1 MARQDDAVANGLNE
15 FAGLPAYLFRTLP
28 WTVKRCPQP
37 NGVRSGGKRGG
48 HRVRRH
54 TTDHDLGDMAG
65 PHGALSFHHFW
76 RGGFGGEKL
85 ERVSTGPDRKKGFA
99 GRSEEH
105 TSELQSLMRIS
116 YAVFCLKK
124 KKKDKHTLIHNVTTE
139 REKTNKQDEDY
150 VTNAST

>member
-1 MARQDDAVANGLNE
+1 
-15 FAGLPAYLFRTLP
+15 
-28 WTVKRCPQP
+28 
-37 NGVRSGGKRGG
+37 
-48 HRVRRH
+48 
-54 TTDHDLGDMAG
+54 MAG

-99 GRSEEH
+99 GREVAWRGNQPCLHGRFDDLSICGGRDRSEEH

-124 KKKDKHTLIHNVTTE
+124 KNIE
-139 REKTNKQDEDY
+139 IIY
-150 VTNAST
+150 STK